1 MRGVERLSALLCPE
15 AFRSGSRVTVKD
27 KEVNALRNLARLTSL
42 VIIVDHVSNEIM
54 MEKSKS

>member
-1 MRGVERLSALLCPE
+1 MRGVERLWALLCPE

-42 VIIVDHVSNEIM
+42 IWTHSGFKQANLGL
-54 MEKSKS
+54 K

>member
-1 MRGVERLSALLCPE
+1 MRGVERLWALLCPE

-42 VIIVDHVSNEIM
+42 VITSDP
-54 MEKSKS
+54 

>member
-42 VIIVDHVSNEIM
+42 VITSDP
-54 MEKSKS
+54 

>member
-1 MRGVERLSALLCPE
+1 MRGVERLLALLCPE

-42 VIIVDHVSNEIM
+42 LKTITVGEYD
-54 MEKSKS
+54 K